1 MVRYEVDSVFWV
13 RDRRVDV
20 VNVAV
25 GFGIEVI
32 S

>member
-1 MVRYEVDSVFWV
+1 MGRYELDSVFWV
-13 RDRRVDV
+13 RDRRGDV

-25 GFGIEVI
+25 SFGIQVI